1 MHRLKGSASL
11 SVEPSVENYLFV
23 FVLLLPLMAKQAVP
37 APLRSP
43 LKYFHRTNNIHSRVW
58 WCDCISLTWYMVYM
72 ILVDSLPPRFKLWLV
87 LITLL
92 SHFKVLP
99 DIKKSYKA
107 SNNSLPKLFVCGPT
121 TLCSDLKKE
130 CYRNNIVYKEEVF

>member
-43 LKYFHRTNNIHSRVW
+43 LKYFHRTNNIYSRVW
-58 WCDCISLTWYMVYM
+58 WCHWISLTWCMVYM
-72 ILVDSLPPRFKLWLV
+72 IPRLKLWLV

-121 TLCSDLKKE
+121 NLCSDLKKE